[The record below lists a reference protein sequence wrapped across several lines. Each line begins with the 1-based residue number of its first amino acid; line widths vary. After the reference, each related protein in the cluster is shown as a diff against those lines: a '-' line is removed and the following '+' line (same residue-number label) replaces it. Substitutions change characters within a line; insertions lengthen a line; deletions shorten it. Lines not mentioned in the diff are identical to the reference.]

1 MRSSKAT
8 VGLTGGIASG
18 KSTVATLFAELGVA
32 IVDADALAREVVA
45 PGSEGL
51 AELVAEFGDSILMT
65 TGELD
70 RQELGRRVFE
80 SAEARAR
87 LNAITHPKIA
97 SLSTERI
104 AALQNTATPY
114 VLYEAALLVENGSH
128 RQLDAL
134 VVVAIERELQLAR
147 LRARNG
153 LSEAE
158 AVSRLDAQLPL
169 ADKIKVADL
178 VIDNGGSVDDT
189 RQQVRSAHQQLLTRF
204 GPEAS
209 R

>member
-104 AALQNTATPY
+104 AALQNAATPY

-189 RQQVRSAHQQLLTRF
+189 RQQVRSVHQQLLARF